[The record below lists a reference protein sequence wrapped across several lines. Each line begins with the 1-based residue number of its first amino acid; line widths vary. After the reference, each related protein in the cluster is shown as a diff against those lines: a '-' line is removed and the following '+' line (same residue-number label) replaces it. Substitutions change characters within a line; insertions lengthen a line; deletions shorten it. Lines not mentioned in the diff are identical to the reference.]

1 MEEMG
6 LGCTEKKGRP
16 GQEVLQKT
24 EPNWWEGGWEED
36 RREGGKREMEAAE
49 EQAGEEEEEEEE
61 QEEQE
66 GGGGAGGRRA
76 SIWIVEPFGAR
87 ADSLAC
93 LQFFPASWGLSFYF
107 RGKLPAVTNLFL
119 NKPNPGS

>member
-1 MEEMG
+1 MG

-76 SIWIVEPFGAR
+76 SIWIVEPLREHVLTHSPAFSFSLLPGDSRFIFGE
-87 ADSLAC
+87 SC
-93 LQFFPASWGLSFYF
+93 LL
-107 RGKLPAVTNLFL
+107 
-119 NKPNPGS
+119 